1 MTISRPRPRPD
12 ILVRGPEGYPIAV
25 VEVKN
30 LKDLSRD
37 EAIELRHNLIEYG
50 IPSHVP
56 YFLLISQDVGFLWQG
71 PKQENLNVPPDY
83 EFPMDRVVTRYSTRK
98 PGQRLYEPELEML
111 VLRWLTNLATKP
123 QKNTEEPEKTLALS
137 GFNESIKGATV
148 LIEKEL

>member
-1 MTISRPRPRPD
+1 MAISRPRAD
-12 ILVRGPEGYPIAV
+12 ILVRNLKGDPIAI

-56 YFLLISQDVGFLWQG
+56 YFMLLSQDVGFLWTGTQH
-71 PKQENLNVPPDY
+71 EYLDAPPMY
-83 EFPMDRVVTRYSTRK
+83 EFPMDKVVARYSDRK
-98 PGQRLYEPELEML
+98 PGQRLYEAELEVL

-123 QKNTEEPEKTLALS
+123 QKNIEEPERTLALS
-137 GFNESIKGATV
+137 GFIDSIKDASV
-148 LIEKEL
+148 LIEAEL